1 VRLAYISKNENL
13 DELEEHYEK
22 ATPSLSQRAYLIAGS
37 LELTNYMLFVFYG
50 FLVAVIAL
58 AAFVTY
64 PSNTTV
70 QVFRNEINDIV
81 AVAIFTSIVLALI
94 YFFLYRRNI
103 QRLKDWQLDYLEQ
116 SYIIVFE
123 TILPKG
129 NTTSEKVLNLSRAV
143 FPELTPE
150 YASYGNP
157 VHRFEFFVK
166 NKLKPTKR
174 ESALQTVNYKGK
186 PYPFDIVLDTLKGYF
201 IIKDFKDKVV
211 SFEDLKQLTD
221 IAGKKFKDIVYRET
235 KVFRILCVAKEYDQ
249 RLMQQDTLERL
260 MTKELKADFYIDLI
274 VEEKTGFS
282 VLWVG
287 Y

>member
-1 VRLAYISKNENL
+1 VKVLSQIVRLAYISKSETYYK
-13 DELEEHYEK
+13 LEEHYEK

-37 LELTNYMLFVFYG
+37 LELTNYMSFVFYG

-58 AAFVTY
+58 AAFITY

-103 QRLKDWQLDYLEQ
+103 QRLKDWQPDYLEQ

-143 FPELTPE
+143 FPELIE
-150 YASYGNP
+150 SI
-157 VHRFEFFVK
+157 
-166 NKLKPTKR
+166 KLLAAK
-174 ESALQTVNYKGK
+174 
-186 PYPFDIVLDTLKGYF
+186 FLKG
-201 IIKDFKDKVV
+201 
-211 SFEDLKQLTD
+211 
-221 IAGKKFKDIVYRET
+221 
-235 KVFRILCVAKEYDQ
+235 
-249 RLMQQDTLERL
+249 M
-260 MTKELKADFYIDLI
+260 
-274 VEEKTGFS
+274 FS
-282 VLWVG
+282 VDDDKKSSMFCTVVG
-287 Y
+287 II